1 MPQEIPWKV
10 LGDLLT
16 QGIERTSKALEAIA
30 PPPSPAAQIVSS
42 ASDERRIPLE
52 LIDPNPY
59 QVRVELD
66 GQKLQELV
74 DNIRREG
81 SLLQPILI
89 RKVGDRYQS
98 ICGHRRTAAFRRLLE
113 QAQTDEER
121 ARWKTIPAREI
132 QNVTDDQIL
141 LLALDENV
149 IRSDLTPV
157 EEAMAL
163 SRLRDVRSD
172 LHTADDLALFP
183 GYKVNKVARLLR
195 LLDAPQYI
203 RDAVHKGILI
213 PVAPDPQDREPQT
226 EERRRLDF
234 SSALE
239 LIACHRRLR
248 DAHPDKP
255 DQFIDEQLSAV
266 VQTALKED
274 WTRKQ
279 I

>member
-1 MPQEIPWKV
+1 MPRGRSTLRTFPALGIWTPSGCCCSSSSRTGRRRSPAKRITAAKWRAEAETSPGASRAIVKTKLLGSYLAVGWAGLAMPQEIPWKV

-98 ICGHRRTAAFRRLLE
+98 ICGHRQTAAFRRLLE

-132 QNVTDDQIL
+132 QNVT
-141 LLALDENV
+141 
-149 IRSDLTPV
+149 
-157 EEAMAL
+157 
-163 SRLRDVRSD
+163 
-172 LHTADDLALFP
+172 
-183 GYKVNKVARLLR
+183 
-195 LLDAPQYI
+195 
-203 RDAVHKGILI
+203 
-213 PVAPDPQDREPQT
+213 
-226 EERRRLDF
+226 
-234 SSALE
+234 
-239 LIACHRRLR
+239 
-248 DAHPDKP
+248 
-255 DQFIDEQLSAV
+255 
-266 VQTALKED
+266 
-274 WTRKQ
+274 
-279 I
+279 